1 MSIHNKHSGLDL
13 DKKGRVL
20 PAECSLQKK
29 KKITCIIYNIY
40 IYKQHETSKSRK
52 QNVIWWKRGVL
63 TFVSGRCEYR

>member
-40 IYKQHETSKSRK
+40 IYINNTKHPSLENKT
-52 QNVIWWKRGVL
+52 
-63 TFVSGRCEYR
+63 